1 MYQWKQ
7 YTVVWHRMEK
17 AHHRWRWTY
26 DSESCGSRLF
36 QLWANIYSNE
46 KLFIVYFFIH
56 KWQCAT
62 TMKTKC
68 RGNLPLLVGATSWF
82 LSIPF
87 VHSNVLD
94 GIERKGKSSM
104 YHLCVCLTKRTR
116 LLHQPKR
123 THMIYGVSH
132 PYDCNRHSLIQ
143 TIKANQTVELLVLL
157 ASELFQAINRFLSSF
172 VESQRYSK
180 EFFSFFEIIH
190 RIISE
195 FLLIKF
201 LSNSKYSNH
210 SKWRIGNIHSMNGLY
225 SF

>member
-1 MYQWKQ
+1 
-7 YTVVWHRMEK
+7 
-17 AHHRWRWTY
+17 
-26 DSESCGSRLF
+26 
-36 QLWANIYSNE
+36 
-46 KLFIVYFFIH
+46 
-56 KWQCAT
+56 
-62 TMKTKC
+62 MKTIC
-68 RGNLPLLVGATSWF
+68 RGNLPLLVGATSRF

-104 YHLCVCLTKRTR
+104 YHLCVCLMKRTR

-172 VESQRYSK
+172 VESQRFSK
-180 EFFSFFEIIH
+180 EFFSFF
-190 RIISE
+190 R
-195 FLLIKF
+195 
-201 LSNSKYSNH
+201 NH
-210 SKWRIGNIHSMNGLY
+210 SSNNFRVFVDKIFIDIFINIQFHNWCVFADQEHPNIHDI
-225 SF
+225 FI